1 MKDMLKKEFLYGVRN
16 SKVLIIAVTYFF
28 FAFSIPIMIK
38 VLLPYILK
46 SQFPGMSESDIALM
60 IDISQMGSMTT
71 YMSNL
76 FEVGIIVISLTL
88 SGLMATEIKDN
99 TLVLPICSGR
109 KFESILYSKMIV
121 FGLILVITSL
131 TSMLVTYGYS
141 GLIFGYE
148 ISLLSVIKSS
158 LLDGLYMLFV
168 LSLILVFGTFIKK
181 PIATGL
187 LTIGTVYF
195 FSLIGGL
202 LKINKYLPSG
212 LNSEANQFRALVD
225 SNTILPVIITL
236 AIIVFIQFLTLFR
249 LKTME
254 WNS

>member
-1 MKDMLKKEFLYGVRN
+1 
-16 SKVLIIAVTYFF
+16 
-28 FAFSIPIMIK
+28 MIK